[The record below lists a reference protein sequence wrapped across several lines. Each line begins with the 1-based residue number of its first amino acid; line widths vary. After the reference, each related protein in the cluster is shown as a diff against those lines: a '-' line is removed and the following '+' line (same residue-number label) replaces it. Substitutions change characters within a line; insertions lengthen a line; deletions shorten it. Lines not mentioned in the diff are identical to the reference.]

1 MMPNF
6 KKSMILLI
14 ICICF
19 AMSASCAFAA
29 DLNQTADGAVA
40 DGYEVNLDIEEIEID
55 SSANDVIRLSQHYV
69 NEVLTS
75 ENVTESSTVVI
86 PASYDDLAHDIENL
100 RPGEV
105 YNIEKD
111 YVIENCGEDISK
123 DTYNKHQCR
132 QCGD

>member
-1 MMPNF
+1 MMPNL

-55 SSANDVIRLSQHYV
+55 SSANDAIRLSQQGF
-69 NEVLTS
+69 
-75 ENVTESSTVVI
+75 
-86 PASYDDLAHDIENL
+86 NL
-100 RPGEV
+100 RKC
-105 YNIEKD
+105 N
-111 YVIENCGEDISK
+111 
-123 DTYNKHQCR
+123 
-132 QCGD
+132 